1 MSDKKRVEKEAKK
14 PNALLSMTVKLTEEY
29 PREIYDTNITLFTK
43 SEVEEGFPGGDVGD
57 VGYDTD
63 GNGLVVYVP
72 MNFPEVLVED
82 DVGDDYDVMKPF
94 NPVLTEEDKQAV
106 HQEVSRAVLR
116 AARLLRQRMQEA
128 ARDLEHAVV
137 KDLDVFRNGYFRIG
151 DYKMEF
157 YSMEEKK

>member
-1 MSDKKRVEKEAKK
+1 MSDIKKVEKEAKK

-29 PREIYDTNITLFTK
+29 PREIYDVDITLYTK
-43 SEVEEGFPGGDVGD
+43 SEVEEDFPGED
-57 VGYDTD
+57 VGYDTTSD
-63 GNGLVVYVP
+63 GLVVYVP

-82 DVGDDYDVMKPF
+82 DTGDDYSVMKPF

-106 HQEVSRAVLR
+106 HQEVSKAVLR

-157 YSMEEKK
+157 SSGEERK